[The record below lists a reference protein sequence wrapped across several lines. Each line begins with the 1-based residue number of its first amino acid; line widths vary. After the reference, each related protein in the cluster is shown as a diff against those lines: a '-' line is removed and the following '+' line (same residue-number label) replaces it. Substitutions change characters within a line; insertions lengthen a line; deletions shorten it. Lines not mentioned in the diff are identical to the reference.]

1 MKEKKNKVF
10 LLIGLGMLCLLCGCD
25 RSDEV
30 VFVDADGLQEEADVS
45 ASDAINADIAQV
57 QENAGVDSARS
68 QPESEETESAM
79 AVAKIATASDNE
91 GVEASVQ
98 KIVVHVCGAVASP
111 GVYEL
116 DEGSRIID
124 AVNRADGLLLTAA
137 SDYVNLAAVIS
148 DGEKIWIPTA
158 KEVSELEQNP
168 NAFSGITATA
178 GNAFVKEASQTGDSG
193 KVNIN
198 TADKELLCTLPGIG
212 NTRAESIIA
221 YRESHGAFSCIE
233 DIMKVSGIKEN
244 SFQKIKEY
252 IVIK

>member
-1 MKEKKNKVF
+1 MKEKKNKVL

-30 VFVDADGLQEEADVS
+30 VFVDADAQTEADVS
-45 ASDAINADIAQV
+45 SSDAVNADIVHV
-57 QENAGVDSARS
+57 QEKAGNQA
-68 QPESEETESAM
+68 ESEEAESSEK
-79 AVAKIATASDNE
+79 AVTGVAEVIQDAS
-91 GVEASVQ
+91 AIPSQ
-98 KIVVHVCGAVASP
+98 KIIVHVCGAVVKP

-148 DGEKIWIPTA
+148 DGEKIWIPTVE
-158 KEVSELEQNP
+158 EVSELEQNP
-168 NAFSGITATA
+168 DAYSGITAPA
-178 GNAFVKEASQTGDSG
+178 GNTFEKEVSQAEDAG

-212 NTRAESIIA
+212 NTRAESIIV
-221 YRESHGAFSCIE
+221 YRESHGGFSCIE
-233 DIMKVSGIKEN
+233 DIMKVSGIKES
-244 SFQKIKEY
+244 SFQKIKDY
-252 IVIK
+252 IVVK

>member
-1 MKEKKNKVF
+1 MKEKKNKVL
-10 LLIGLGMLCLLCGCD
+10 LLIGLGMLCMLCGCD

-30 VFVDADGLQEEADVS
+30 VFVDAQAEAGVS
-45 ASDAINADIAQV
+45 SSDAVNADIAQV

-79 AVAKIATASDNE
+79 AVAKIAMGADNE

-124 AVNRADGLLLTAA
+124 AVNRADGLLLSAA

-148 DGEKIWIPTA
+148 DGEKIWIPTVE
-158 KEVSELEQNP
+158 EVNELEQNP
-168 NAFSGITATA
+168 EAFSSIMETG
-178 GNAFVKEASQTGDSG
+178 GNTFVKEASQTADSG

-221 YRESHGAFSCIE
+221 YRENHGGFSNIE

-252 IVIK
+252 IVVK